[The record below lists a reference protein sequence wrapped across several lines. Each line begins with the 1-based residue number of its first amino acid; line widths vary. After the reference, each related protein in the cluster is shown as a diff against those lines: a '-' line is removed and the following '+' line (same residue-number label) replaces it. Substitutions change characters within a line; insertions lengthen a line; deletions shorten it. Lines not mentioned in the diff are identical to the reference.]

1 MALKREEILAKIEA
15 ASDLAEINVLNQ
27 KYAAIEKTVG
37 ILTRNIESIIRTIN
51 LINAL
56 DSPAIV
62 LTNCRTALE
71 NELKRYTNELTT
83 Y

>member
-1 MALKREEILAKIEA
+1 MALKREEILSQIEL

-27 KYAAIEKTVG
+27 KYASIEKTIG

-51 LINAL
+51 LINTL
-56 DSPAIV
+56 DAPAVV
-62 LTNCRTALE
+62 LANCRSALE
-71 NELKRYTNELTT
+71 AELTRYTNELKS